1 MHFDVIIYLEEGKI
15 AEMGTHESLL
25 VKNGLY
31 AELYRA
37 QQTKDPH

>member
-1 MHFDVIIYLEEGKI
+1 MPFDLIIYLEDGHI

-25 VKNGLY
+25 VNNGLY

-37 QQTKDPH
+37 QQTKETP